1 MIPWTPIRKGRM
13 AGQGGWQEQYR
24 ALRMTPAGAAALVRD
39 GDTVVMTRHHS
50 VSSFC

>member
-24 ALRMTPAGAAALVRD
+24 ALRMTPAGAAALVCMAGGFFRRKKA
-39 GDTVVMTRHHS
+39 GAKA
-50 VSSFC
+50 